1 MMKPKGKVYLRSF
14 EKSIRDSQN
23 VFTAVPFKVY
33 MSPAVKDRKDR
44 ACRRIDME
52 SDMFKRQCSVNVVCT
67 DRTKCAIRIQVPR
80 NALIHNLSI
89 QVRESSKPQF
99 DEKNHNILNKWRF
112 VSNREKA
119 YERNLFHLGS
129 EHVHLVGSV
138 DKLGHENLDQF
149 TPVRSH
155 RSPLMDNTNTPPP
168 QLSSIRPSRILR
180 RGGEENMS
188 TPAPSTYNTSHKKK

>member
-1 MMKPKGKVYLRSF
+1 
-14 EKSIRDSQN
+14 
-23 VFTAVPFKVY
+23 
-33 MSPAVKDRKDR
+33 
-44 ACRRIDME
+44 
-52 SDMFKRQCSVNVVCT
+52 MFKRQCSVNVVCT
-67 DRTKCAIRIQVPR
+67 DRTKCAIRIRVPR

-89 QVRESSKPQF
+89 QVRASSKKSQF

-188 TPAPSTYNTSHKKK
+188 TPAPSTYASHKKK